1 MAAELIKLE
10 NDSQTARIAQLLKEQ
25 AKGATT
31 IGGFT
36 LPLGKHELLVAE
48 KDAFGFLNVTSKAT
62 KDRPATL
69 FSLPIVAGTL
79 TYENG
84 VKISVEVSAR
94 PGAKT
99 LVIPDGF
106 YVEMACNATYT
117 ITVEERNG
125 RKVVTNVSSA
135 EIEENVVPAVQVR
148 TTPKKKKELA
158 F

>member
-10 NDSQTARIAQLLKEQ
+10 NDSKDARIAQLLKEQ

-31 IGGFT
+31 LGGFS
-36 LPLGKHELLVAE
+36 LPIGKHELLVAE
-48 KDAFGFLNVTSKAT
+48 KEAFGFLNVTSKPT

-84 VKISVEVSAR
+84 TKVTVERSAK

-99 LVIPDGF
+99 LVIPDSF
-106 YVEMACNATYT
+106 YVGMLCNANYH

-125 RKVVTNVSSA
+125 RKVVTDVMPL
-135 EIEENVVPAVQVR
+135 EFEENVIPSKQVR
-148 TTPKKKKELA
+148 TSPDNMSYLCL
-158 F
+158 